1 MIQSRSPDPPSLDEL
16 GRRLRHLVPSWTQPQ
31 RFYQRRDE
39 IADALHQIAL
49 HGSPEARR
57 PAGPSEEHRLRA
69 LLVLKNDEIRRLRK
83 LLAEACRPRPRRRR
97 MRDDRQM
104 LLTF

>member
-1 MIQSRSPDPPSLDEL
+1 
-16 GRRLRHLVPSWTQPQ
+16 LVPSWTQPQ

-39 IADALHQIAL
+39 IADALHQIAR

-69 LLVLKNDEIRRLRK
+69 LLVLKNDGLARLRRM
-83 LLAEACRPRPRRRR
+83 LAEAARPRTRRRR
-97 MRDDRQM
+97 LEADRRQLM
-104 LLTF
+104 LSF